1 MLENK
6 IVVVMGL
13 GVFGGGVDTA
23 KFAAR
28 FAKKVIVA
36 DKGDEK
42 KLANSLKEL
51 AGLKNVE
58 FHLGEHH
65 LEDFTNSDVIIVN
78 PAVDENNQYIDAAKK
93 SGALITSQIEIFFQ
107 LCPAKIVAITGS
119 NGKSTTTALTA
130 HILANT
136 KSSLYDRVFLSG
148 NIGNRPLLEELE
160 EIKAND
166 IVVLEISSFQ
176 LEQLARIKKSPYISC
191 MTNLAP
197 NHLDRHKTMAN
208 YAAAKENIFRFQNAG
223 DFAVLNAYDEQ
234 CLKWFEKYKN
244 SGRKCVLFD
253 REKLNSKLTDN
264 FKLPGRAN
272 RENLAAAV
280 EMCRC
285 AGLKD
290 EQLIDAVASFKSLPH
305 RLELVGTVNGVRY
318 YNDSIATTP
327 ESTVVAIEAFTEPKI
342 LIAGGSEKGLPFDE
356 MAKAISGKLKAL
368 ILIGVTADKIEQ
380 AIRKTG
386 KVQPIYREKTLQDA
400 VNRARELSTAG
411 DVVLLS
417 PACASYDMFVNF
429 VQRGNMFAD
438 LVGKLN
444 AEH

>member
-6 IVVVMGL
+6 TVVVMGL

-42 KLANSLKEL
+42 KLANSIKEL
-51 AGLKNVE
+51 ASLKNVE
-58 FHLGEHH
+58 FHLGEHR

-78 PAVDENNQYIDAAKK
+78 PAVDENNQYINAAKK

-107 LCPAKIVAITGS
+107 LCPAKIIAITGS

-130 HILANT
+130 HLLANT

-148 NIGNRPLLEELE
+148 NIGNRPLLEALE
-160 EIKAND
+160 QIKAND

-176 LEQLARIKKSPYISC
+176 LEQLARIEKSPYISC

-208 YAAAKENIFRFQNAG
+208 YAAAKENIFRFQSAG

-253 REKLNSKLTDN
+253 REKLDSKLTAD

-290 EQLIDAVASFKSLPH
+290 EQLINAIGTFKSLPH
-305 RLELVGTVNGVRY
+305 RLELVGTVSGVKY

-356 MAKAISGKLKAL
+356 MARAISGKLKAL

-386 KVQPIYREKTLQDA
+386 KVPPIYREKTLQDA

-438 LVGKLN
+438 LVGKMN
-444 AEH
+444 VEH